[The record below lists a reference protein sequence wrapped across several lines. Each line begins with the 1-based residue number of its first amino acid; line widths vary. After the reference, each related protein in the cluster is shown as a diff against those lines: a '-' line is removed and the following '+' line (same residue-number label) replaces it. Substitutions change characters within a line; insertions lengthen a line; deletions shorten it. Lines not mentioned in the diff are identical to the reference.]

1 MNVFTC
7 TTRLYQDAEQRF
19 TSGGD
24 PIVSFKGAVDAG
36 FGQNKTTSWIQFNL
50 WGKRGESLTQ
60 YLKDKTQVCVSGE
73 LANREYTDKDGQK
86 RYSLEVRV
94 NELTL
99 LGGKPEGQQQAAPQ
113 RQAPSQ
119 APQQAG
125 GMDMDDDIPFMRH
138 ADGAA
143 WRAI

>member
-7 TTRLYQDAEQRF
+7 TTRLYKDAEQRF
-19 TSGGD
+19 TPGGD
-24 PIVSFKGAVDAG
+24 SIVSFRGAADAG
-36 FGQNKTTSWIQFNL
+36 FGQNKTTSWIKFNL

-99 LGGKPEGQQQAAPQ
+99 LGGKPEGQQQAAPA
-113 RQAPSQ
+113 RQ
-119 APQQAG
+119 APQQQAKPADSG
-125 GMDMDDDIPFMRH
+125 GFGDFDSEIPF
-138 ADGAA
+138 
-143 WRAI
+143 

>member
-113 RQAPSQ
+113 RQAPH
-119 APQQAG
+119 QQAKPADSG
-125 GMDMDDDIPFMRH
+125 GFGDFDSDIPF
-138 ADGAA
+138 
-143 WRAI
+143 